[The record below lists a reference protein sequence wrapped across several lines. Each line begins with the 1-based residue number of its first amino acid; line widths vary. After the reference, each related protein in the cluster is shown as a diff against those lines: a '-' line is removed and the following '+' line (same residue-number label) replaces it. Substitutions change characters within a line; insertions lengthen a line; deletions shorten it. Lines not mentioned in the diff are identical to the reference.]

1 MELIKITNNGV
12 SAKELYDF
20 LFQNVENPTPFSMWI
35 KRRIGEYG
43 FENKKDFVTYLLE
56 STGGRKFKDYSISLD
71 MAKELAMVEKTDIG
85 KDARKYFIKCES
97 IARKTESIRMHGFA
111 YSGYTKLVYKLCGI
125 KYKKIDNFRDTL
137 TIEELE
143 RVKNVESMIKP
154 LLEIKKEYSEI
165 KDILYPIFV
174 KQLQESN

>member
-1 MELIKITNNGV
+1 
-12 SAKELYDF
+12 
-20 LFQNVENPTPFSMWI
+20 
-35 KRRIGEYG
+35 
-43 FENKKDFVTYLLE
+43 
-56 STGGRKFKDYSISLD
+56 
-71 MAKELAMVEKTDIG
+71 MVGIET
-85 KDARKYFIKCES
+85 
-97 IARKTESIRMHGFA
+97 RKTLTDKIKDSGENDRMHGFA